1 MFYSPRIY
9 HFSQSH
15 TVKSQKIFKPV
26 WAMQSDNNKPK
37 NTIKKVKFVL
47 KWLKF
52 LVYSFVFIITLWGC
66 FQTFS
71 QPYTVNVASLGQ
83 GLEFGYAAGTTG
95 DYRFDLESASTGTYW
110 TFTDYTLAFGPF
122 ISWFVY
128 PLAKICL
135 ALMYAFTPA
144 LSYGGFSTLFLIIIV
159 LIFMR
164 SIIFWPS
171 LKGTLL
177 SEKNLEHQGA
187 INEINAKY
195 ANIEKTDKNAKMQKQ
210 QELREYNK
218 KHGLNPFGQLET
230 VFSTLPVFLIV
241 LKLFGILRPIKA
253 TILFGIWDLSV
264 IPFNSI
270 FQNFGNGGWVYI
282 FLMLFVIP
290 AQFISNRLPQY
301 FAKKRNRN
309 SRAISQKG
317 QEQMKKQMKIQNIM
331 SVMFVVFPLFISS
344 STGVYYFFSSLF
356 TIAQTMLIHHIIEK
370 RRKSGY
376 SIDHYLSRFGIET
389 KSQET
394 TGFFENIFNK
404 K

>member
-1 MFYSPRIY
+1 MFHDLRIY

-15 TVKSQKIFKPV
+15 TVKSQKIFKPIWDV
-26 WAMQSDNNKPK
+26 KSDNNKPK
-37 NTIKKVKFVL
+37 NTIKKIKFIL

-52 LVYSFVFIITLWGC
+52 FVYSFVFIVTLWGC

-95 DYRFDLESASTGTYW
+95 DFRFDLESAGTGTYW
-110 TFTDYTLAFGPF
+110 TFVDYTLAFGPF

-128 PLAKICL
+128 PLAKISL
-135 ALMYAFTPA
+135 DMLYAFTPA
-144 LSYGGFSTLFLIIIV
+144 LSYGGFATLFLIIIV
-159 LIFMR
+159 LIIMR
-164 SIIFWPS
+164 SLIFWPS
-171 LKGTLL
+171 LKATLL
-177 SEKNLEHQGA
+177 SEKSLEHQGA

-195 ANIEKTDKNAKMQKQ
+195 ANIEKTDKNSKMQKQ
-210 QELREYNK
+210 KELQEYNR
-218 KHGLNPFGQLET
+218 KHGINPFGQLET
-230 VFSTLPVFLIV
+230 IFSTLPVFLII

-282 FLMLFVIP
+282 FLMIFVIP
-290 AQFISNRLPQY
+290 VQFISNRLPQHL
-301 FAKKRNRN
+301 AKKRNRN
-309 SRAISQKG
+309 SRAVSQKG

-331 SVMFVVFPLFISS
+331 SIMFVVFPLFISS

-376 SIDHYLSRFGIET
+376 SIDRYLNRFGIET

-394 TGFFENIFNK
+394 TSFFQNIFNK